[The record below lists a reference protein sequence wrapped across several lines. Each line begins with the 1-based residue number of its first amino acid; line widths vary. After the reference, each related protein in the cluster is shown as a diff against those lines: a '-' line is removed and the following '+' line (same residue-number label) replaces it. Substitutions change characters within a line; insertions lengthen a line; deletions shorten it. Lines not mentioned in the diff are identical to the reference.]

1 MIERLRQCLARH
13 SPIVVRFTLDF
24 VIRSISQ
31 RRPTIRPGTN
41 PLQDGAE
48 AQNIGVFPPAA
59 NDLQAGRQSIRAKS
73 TRHRQR
79 WIAALVERIDEG
91 VLAAI
96 EQRIDGLPGLG
107 CNRGGG
113 QGGRHKEVVAFQELL
128 HAAIYAFVFV
138 VTSGLQSL
146 MPDKYPIRTL
156 DISSEMRLG
165 SSAPFPGSPSDHG
178 TSVDGPTRLS
188 IISAASAMV

>member
-1 MIERLRQCLARH
+1 MIDRLRQRLARH
-13 SPIVVRFTLDF
+13 SPIVVVRFTLDF

-59 NDLQAGRQSIRAKS
+59 DDLQAGRQSIRAKS

-91 VLAAI
+91 VPAARS
-96 EQRIDGLPGLG
+96 EEPTS
-107 CNRGGG
+107 
-113 QGGRHKEVVAFQELL
+113 EL
-128 HAAIYAFVFV
+128 H
-138 VTSGLQSL
+138 
-146 MPDKYPIRTL
+146 
-156 DISSEMRLG
+156 
-165 SSAPFPGSPSDHG
+165 
-178 TSVDGPTRLS
+178 
-188 IISAASAMV
+188 